1 MIFIQST
8 SVSWI
13 YLANPPSQLIHPGN
27 SPRFFIPGF
36 STQVINPGFQ
46 TQVLIPGFCNL
57 GNKPGFHTQVL
68 EPGLLT
74 LVCKTQVSKPRCQ
87 LWIANIFNGMI
98 VHMHRTKS
106 CTIWYVRKARMHIK
120 FRFDSR
126 GYYSAPCCGIKP
138 PCRWEGHYHH
148 RPFAADGNI
157 LDETDEAGLSS
168 SRTLVNGS
176 VKACLN
182 KKRQSIP
189 THAIHGT
196 RIICEQHQPAM

>member
-27 SPRFFIPGF
+27 SPKFFIPGF

-106 CTIWYVRKARMHIK
+106 YTIYMVRTKSQNAHKIS
-120 FRFDSR
+120 FRFSWLLFRSVLWYKTALPVR
-126 GYYSAPCCGIKP
+126 G
-138 PCRWEGHYHH
+138 
-148 RPFAADGNI
+148 PF
-157 LDETDEAGLSS
+157 SS
-168 SRTLVNGS
+168 SPFCCWWKYPWRNRRGRTELQPDISQRVSKS
-176 VKACLN
+176 VP
-182 KKRQSIP
+182 Q
-189 THAIHGT
+189 
-196 RIICEQHQPAM
+196 